1 MVQRTIDQFY
11 PTYAEAVQVVADLT
25 AAGISPA
32 NVSLIESEL
41 DARLPQGVA
50 TDSLQNPV
58 TAGATLGAA
67 IGGGIGVLAGV
78 GAITIPF
85 ADPLVVTGWVLP
97 GVVFAIVGA
106 LIGAGVGALVG
117 LGVKN
122 KAGHTIV
129 SRLQRG
135 QQLVMVRVEES
146 AIPLVQSIMAR
157 AHVVPAAALATTEP
171 LYDVDVPV
179 RARTIA
185 DEVAP
190 VPSPDR
196 RPPSLYR

>member
-1 MVQRTIDQFY
+1 MAQRTIDQFY

-25 AAGISPA
+25 SSGVSPA
-32 NVSLIESEL
+32 NVSLIDSEL
-41 DARLPQGVA
+41 DARLPQGIAAEGV
-50 TDSLQNPV
+50 QNPV
-58 TAGATLGAA
+58 TTGATLGAA
-67 IGGGIGVLAGV
+67 IGGGLGVLAGV
-78 GAITIPF
+78 GAIVIPF
-85 ADPLVVTGWVLP
+85 ADPLVATGWVLP
-97 GVVFAIVGA
+97 GVVFAVVGG
-106 LIGAGVGALVG
+106 LIGAGIGALVR

-122 KAGHTIV
+122 KSGHAIA

-135 QQLVMVRVEES
+135 QQLVMVRAEDSEV
-146 AIPLVQSIMAR
+146 ALVQSIMAR
-157 AHVVPAAALATTEP
+157 SHVIPTAALDTTEP

-179 RARTIA
+179 MARTNV